1 VPHDRR
7 PSAVLRTGQ
16 VHDLVAVAADSS
28 RPVPGV
34 VGVGVDVVDLVEF
47 EHNLRVGG
55 PRWLCKLFTETELAT
70 AEGRP
75 ERLGARFAAKEA
87 VVKALGTGF
96 RAGVSARCVE
106 IVSDPDGR
114 PRVALA
120 GAAAVAASV
129 IEVGEVLV
137 SVSREDGC
145 AVAVAWAVSSE

>member
-7 PSAVLRTGQ
+7 PSAALRTDQ
-16 VHDLVAVAADSS
+16 VRDLVAVAADFSHL
-28 RPVPGV
+28 VPGV

-55 PRWLCKLFTETELAT
+55 SRWLRKLFTEAELAT
-70 AEGRP
+70 GQGRP
-75 ERLGARFAAKEA
+75 ERLGTRFAAKEA

-114 PRVALA
+114 PRVVLA
-120 GAAAVAASV
+120 GAAAVAALAR
-129 IEVGEVLV
+129 EVGEVRV
-137 SVSREDGC
+137 SMSREGGC
-145 AVAVAWAVSSE
+145 AVAVALAVSSE